1 MKINE
6 VTRDPKSSI
15 YDPGGEKMTKIR
27 RTGQQITNSLEPA
40 SGVKWPDDAVW
51 NKASMLGT
59 MLAEL
64 PDGGAKTP
72 AEALK
77 KAGVTKDELEDI
89 LAKAKE
95 ARQVSIPDPEPQD
108 DGDDE
113 PDDRAP
119 SDDEIDRDAQ
129 DFARG

>member
-1 MKINE
+1 MA
-6 VTRDPKSSI
+6 
-15 YDPGGEKMTKIR
+15 
-27 RTGQQITNSLEPA
+27 L
-40 SGVKWPDDAVW
+40 
-51 NKASMLGT
+51 L
-59 MLAEL
+59 
-64 PDGGAKTP
+64 GAKEKIEPEKDIKTRFSDVKGID
-72 AEALK
+72 EF
-77 KAGVTKDELEDI
+77 KDELEDI